1 MSNVTPFLPALSPQ
15 TIAEDQVSVARL
27 SDVLQSA
34 FLDHE
39 IDDGDLYITDG
50 VEYPI
55 RVAVADEPKLIA
67 FYTYFKPEEP
77 PPVNWLKRVNDLN
90 STIRVPQ
97 FSFQRDAVWGRY
109 WMTYEGGLNVR
120 HFIKMVRRF
129 SGAFRVAVNES
140 ISRGAPE
147 TAEDDSSESK
157 FPPV

>member
-1 MSNVTPFLPALSPQ
+1 MSNVTPFIPALSPQ
-15 TIAEDQVSVARL
+15 TIAEEQVSVARL

-55 RVAVADEPKLIA
+55 WVAVAEEPKLVA
-67 FYTYFKPEEP
+67 LFTYFTPEEP
-77 PPVNWLKRVNDLN
+77 PPVDWLSRVNDLN
-90 STIRVPQ
+90 NTIRVPQ
-97 FSFQRDAVWGRY
+97 FSFQRDSVWGRY
-109 WMTYEGGLNVR
+109 WMTYDGGLNVR

-140 ISRGAPE
+140 TRDGAGKTEDADSNGPE
-147 TAEDDSSESK
+147 VPA
-157 FPPV
+157 V

>member
-1 MSNVTPFLPALSPQ
+1 M
-15 TIAEDQVSVARL
+15 
-27 SDVLQSA
+27 
-34 FLDHE
+34 
-39 IDDGDLYITDG
+39 
-50 VEYPI
+50 
-55 RVAVADEPKLIA
+55 AVAEEPKLVA
-67 FYTYFKPEEP
+67 LFTYFTPEAP
-77 PPVNWLKRVNDLN
+77 APVDWLSRVNYLN

-147 TAEDDSSESK
+147 TAEEDSSESK
-157 FPPV
+157 FPPI

>member
-1 MSNVTPFLPALSPQ
+1 VTPFLSELSPQ

-39 IDDGDLYITDG
+39 IDNGDLYISDDG
-50 VEYPI
+50 VEYPFW
-55 RVAVADEPKLIA
+55 VAVAEEPKLVE
-67 FYTYFKPEEP
+67 FFTYFTPEKPA
-77 PPVNWLKRVNDLN
+77 PVDWLKRVNDLN
-90 STIRVPQ
+90 GTIRVPQ

-109 WMTYEGGLNVR
+109 WMTYEGGLSVR

-140 ISRGAPE
+140 ISKGAAV
-147 TAEDDSSESK
+147 TAEEDSSESK